1 LFGQLNR
8 MKFSRF
14 VVSSIRPLLLFLFR
28 LEEVR
33 QVIYDQVLIRCL
45 SPPCLPVLHCSHRQL
60 CRFINQKTV
69 FDLIGVDLL
78 AKTWAGFNASIFAY
92 GQTGSGKTY
101 SIMG

>member
-1 LFGQLNR
+1 
-8 MKFSRF
+8 MTTT
-14 VVSSIRPLLLFLFR
+14 PLDP
-28 LEEVR
+28 R
-33 QVIYDQVLIRCL
+33 QCNL
-45 SPPCLPVLHCSHRQL
+45 S